1 MELFLLVL
9 FIVFIWIAF
18 DYRLGRFFH
27 IKKVK
32 MQDYP
37 MRNSDISFYI
47 TGYHLYRDLFEQIE
61 QATHHIHVL
70 FYIVKDDE
78 ISKKFLHLLMK
89 KAQDGVEVRLLLD
102 WVGSK
107 NITKKIKKD
116 LKENGVLFSF
126 CHVPKLPFLFYSLNE
141 RNHRKIAVIDGKIGY
156 LGGFNIGKEY
166 LGQDPKFGDWRDYHL
181 KIEGEGVQDLQKQ
194 FIYDWDDATK
204 KDLPANS
211 SYYPATHKGD
221 TPHKIIPTNAVYLEK
236 IFIEL
241 LRGAQKEIIIGT
253 PYFIP
258 STPLLEELITASN
271 NGIDIK
277 IIVPLKGDHPLVKEA
292 AFPYFKPLLDAGC
305 KIYQYD
311 SGFFHAKVIVIDD
324 RVCDIGT
331 ANFDKRSLYLNH
343 EINCL
348 IYDQPFVR
356 KVKAILLQDIQSSE
370 EVTYELLANRSFL
383 QRGKE
388 AFSTLVSGLL

>member
-1 MELFLLVL
+1 MELVLLVL
-9 FIVFIWIAF
+9 FIIFLWLAI

-27 IKKVK
+27 IKKVNI
-32 MQDYP
+32 QENP
-37 MRNSDISFYI
+37 IRNSDISLFT
-47 TGYHLYRDLFEQIE
+47 TGQHLYKDLFEQME

-70 FYIVKDDE
+70 FYIVKDDD
-78 ISKKFLHLLMK
+78 ISKKFLSLLMK

-102 WVGSK
+102 RIGSK
-107 NITKKIKKD
+107 NITKKMKKD

-126 CHVPKLPFLFYSLNE
+126 CHIPKLPFLFYSLNA
-141 RNHRKIAVIDGKIGY
+141 RNHRKIAVIDGKVGY

-166 LGQDPKFGDWRDYHL
+166 LGQDPKLGDWRDYHL
-181 KIEGEGVQDLQKQ
+181 RIEGEGVQDLQKQ

-204 KDLPANS
+204 KDIPSNS
-211 SYYPATHKGD
+211 TYYPPSYRGGII
-221 TPHKIIPTNAVYLEK
+221 HKIIPTNAVYLEK

-241 LRGAQKEIIIGT
+241 IRGANKEIIIGT

-258 STPLLEELITASN
+258 SAPLFEELITASK
-271 NGIDIK
+271 NGIDVK
-277 IIVPLKGDHPLVKEA
+277 VIVPIKGDHPLVKEA

-324 RVCDIGT
+324 QICDIGT

-343 EINCL
+343 EINCF
-348 IYDQPFVR
+348 IYDQQFVR
-356 KVKAILLQDIQSSE
+356 KVKSILLQDIQASE
-370 EVTYELLANRSFL
+370 EVTYDLLTNRSFL

-388 AFSTLVSGLL
+388 AFSTLVSGFL

>member
-1 MELFLLVL
+1 MKLALLILFILFL
-9 FIVFIWIAF
+9 WIAI

-32 MQDYP
+32 KQEYP
-37 MRNSDISFYI
+37 IRNSDISLFI
-47 TGYHLYRDLFEQIE
+47 TGQQLYKDLFEQLE
-61 QATHHIHVL
+61 QATNHIHIL

-78 ISKKFLHLLMK
+78 ISKEFLNILKK
-89 KAQDGVEVRLLLD
+89 KAKDGIEVRLLLD

-107 NITKKIKKD
+107 RITKKMKKE

-126 CHVPKLPFLFYSLNE
+126 CHIPKLPFLFYSLNE

-166 LGQDPKFGDWRDYHL
+166 IGLDPKFGDWRDYHL

-194 FIYDWDDATK
+194 FVYDWDDATK
-204 KDLPANS
+204 KKLPTNTNFFPTLHSGAI
-211 SYYPATHKGD
+211 K
-221 TPHKIIPTNAVYLEK
+221 HKIVPTNAVYLESV
-236 IFIEL
+236 FINLIKE
-241 LRGAQKEIIIGT
+241 AKKEIIIGT

-258 STPLLEELITASN
+258 SHALFTEVLQAAKRGVN
-271 NGIDIK
+271 IK
-277 IIVPLKGDHPLVKEA
+277 VIIPFKGDHPLVKEA
-292 AFPYFKPLLDAGC
+292 AFHYFKPLLDAGC
-305 KIYQYD
+305 KIHRYY
-311 SGFFHAKVIVIDD
+311 SGFFHAKVIVVDD
-324 RVCDIGT
+324 QVCDIGT

-348 IYDQPFVR
+348 IYDQQFIRQVR
-356 KVKAILLQDIQSSE
+356 AIMLQDIESSE
-370 EVTYELLANRSFL
+370 EVTFELLKNRTFL
-383 QRGKE
+383 QKGKE